1 MFLILGLGT
10 AVSLAGGV
18 YVAPSVDAGPTY
30 GTLYWSTG
38 VQATAGGAVLVSVSE
53 RLSIGPSLAIS
64 GWNGSFY
71 GGSAEAV
78 GGALALQS
86 RFWRGDDRFLDSTW
100 LALGVDATLYRLHR
114 RWGSQDPDDIAYMTP
129 TVWVPAI
136 LAEVGLAHEFAFV
149 VFRVGYP
156 RDGETFFCV
165 ESDGCSVGFSGTKY
179 AQSGLGVDVVALV
192 HWMGER

>member
-18 YVAPSVDAGPTY
+18 DLPLTVEGG
-30 GTLYWSTG
+30 GTLGAWYHSWG
-38 VQATAGGAVLVSVSE
+38 GQATVGGAVLLPVSE
-53 RLSIGPSLAIS
+53 RLSVGPGLAIS
-64 GWNGSFY
+64 GWNGKFA

-86 RFWRGDDRFLDSTW
+86 RFWRDDRFLDSTW

-136 LAEVGLAHEFAFV
+136 LAEVGLAHEFVYV
-149 VFRVGYP
+149 VFRVGLP
-156 RDGETFFCV
+156 GAGETFFCV
-165 ESDGCSVGFSGTKY
+165 DYDLCGVGFRGTKY
-179 AQSGLGVDVVALV
+179 PQAGLGVDVVALV
-192 HWMGER
+192 HWIGER